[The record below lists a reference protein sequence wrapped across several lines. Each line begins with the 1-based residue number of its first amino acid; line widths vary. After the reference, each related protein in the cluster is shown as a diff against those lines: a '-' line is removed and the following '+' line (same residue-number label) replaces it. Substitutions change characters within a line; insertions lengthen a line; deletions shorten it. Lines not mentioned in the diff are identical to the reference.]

1 MAELVQLVG
10 NVIRVRTNSLDEAK
24 MAIKELKLMKKQYAL
39 SKRTV
44 GEEQKRIRA
53 QYTQEVRSRGSMMRG
68 GGGIGRFVRD
78 IQSGSRDNRKA
89 RLASDLAP
97 LEQKKQ
103 EIETVIRAID
113 STIIQVEAAI
123 IKQGG

>member
-1 MAELVQLVG
+1 MTEFVQFVG
-10 NVIRVRTNSLDEAK
+10 NEIRVRTNSLDETK
-24 MAIKELKLMKKQYAL
+24 MAVKELKLMKKQYSLA
-39 SKRTV
+39 KRTV
-44 GEEQKRIRA
+44 GEEQKQIRA

-78 IQSGSRDNRKA
+78 IQSSSRDNRKA

-97 LEQKKQ
+97 LEKKKQ
-103 EIETVIRAID
+103 EIEAMIRAID